1 MKLQIRVKL
10 GLISREP
17 MRVNVLGSIKYMINT
32 GIAQSVLSPGLEEL
46 EN

>member
-1 MKLQIRVKL
+1 MKL

-32 GIAQSVLSPGLEEL
+32 GIAQSAYFDALIFKF
-46 EN
+46 